1 MVASSMSGFRQAQ
14 LLKVIPPYPLPKKQS
29 IECLFVCRYDNSGQ
43 ADMKKFENSRNLK
56 KHIEKI
62 RKTYMKE
69 MKSKEKKIRQRAT
82 ALWVIDHLV

>member
-1 MVASSMSGFRQAQ
+1 
-14 LLKVIPPYPLPKKQS
+14 
-29 IECLFVCRYDNSGQ
+29 
-43 ADMKKFENSRNLK
+43 MKKFENSRNLK

>member
-1 MVASSMSGFRQAQ
+1 
-14 LLKVIPPYPLPKKQS
+14 
-29 IECLFVCRYDNSGQ
+29 
-43 ADMKKFENSRNLK
+43 MKKFENSRNLK

-82 ALWVIDHLV
+82 ALWVIDHLVWSFPFVWVEYLTKNMIAGFACG